1 MKNYLIFYLSTIFT
15 NLIAQ
20 PSPYPCVKIDRDE
33 SYVEVGFI
41 DSYKD
46 LDNVDF
52 ISNLK
57 KKLALQISS
66 YVESSTT
73 ITSSNSLRNLRGK
86 KNTNSVSNMVTNSVL
101 NNPLISVCGSS
112 PELYVTMSV
121 TKKEYSKNVNTFF
134 ERKLKFASGSLSGL
148 LKLGN
153 IDNKKIYKEKLGF
166 YKNEMSQ
173 ITSLIPVV
181 ELNNEI
187 EDLLDRFDRDLS
199 MLENQ
204 YVVWKK
210 NRLNKLK
217 RIPKNIVDEIK
228 KI

>member
-1 MKNYLIFYLSTIFT
+1 MKNYLIFCFFSVFS
-15 NLIAQ
+15 NLVAQ
-20 PSPYPCVKIDRDE
+20 SSPYPCVEIDRNE
-33 SYVEVGFI
+33 SYVEVDFI
-41 DSYKD
+41 DNYKD
-46 LDNVDF
+46 LDNPEF
-52 ISNLK
+52 ITNMK
-57 KKLALQISS
+57 NKLALQISS

-73 ITSSNSLRNLRGK
+73 IKSSNSLRNLRGK

-101 NNPLISVCGSS
+101 NNPLISVCGNS

-121 TKKEYSKNVNTFF
+121 TKKEYSKNVNTHF
-134 ERKLKFASGSLSGL
+134 ERKLKFASSSLSGL

-153 IDNKKIYKEKLGF
+153 IDNKKIYKEKLSF

-187 EDLLDRFDRDLS
+187 ENLLDRFDRDLS

-204 YVVWKK
+204 YVVWK
-210 NRLNKLK
+210 
-217 RIPKNIVDEIK
+217 RID
-228 KI
+228 